1 MVNEEEHDVPCVFQI
16 WEKKD
21 VMRTVIV
28 KLEPQQFTFV
38 KKTDD
43 PDISYR
49 RVGVN
54 AGVIDTETAE
64 KSVQSHY
71 FIKFANG
78 KLVED
83 TIEKLRKINYEFN
96 NTVGPKSIS
105 KQELIMKFNPLL

>member
-1 MVNEEEHDVPCVFQI
+1 M
-16 WEKKD
+16 
-21 VMRTVIV
+21 

-49 RVGVN
+49 RVGVH

-64 KSVQSHY
+64 KSIQSHY

-78 KLVED
+78 KPVED
-83 TIEKLRKINYEFN
+83 TIEKLRTINYEFN